1 MYPLLGWEQLFL
13 INGATPPSLRLRW
26 AMGAI
31 AERAI
36 EGLEGVIA
44 LEGTEQTHKN
54 FRYSNS

>member
-13 INGATPPSLRLRW
+13 INGAMTQWRN
-26 AMGAI
+26 GAI
-31 AERAI
+31 AERVI
-36 EGLEGVIA
+36 EGLDGVIA